1 MLAEGYSVTLEHQ
14 GSHWWYTSRRDLFLR
29 QVRRATQ
36 ELQSRDRPLSLLD
49 YGCGSGFD
57 LRFLAQ
63 FGNAEGADITGELA
77 GAAPKYPVHLVPRD
91 LPRLRGRFDVVTCLD
106 VLEHL
111 DDDIAGLRTI
121 GSLLAPGGQVVVTV
135 PAYDWLWSGED
146 VISMHRRRYTRRR
159 LLDTACA
166 AGMDVLYASYF
177 NLSVLPAMTAVVW
190 KRRWLN
196 HDESAQSNLD
206 AGPHWLQGIARAV
219 TGLEARWVGEQHLP
233 LPAGASLVCRLRR
246 HNQEREAAI
255 AQSPPSGNGAPVG

>member
-36 ELQSRDRPLSLLD
+36 DLQALDRRLSLLD
-49 YGCGSGFD
+49 YGCGSGHD
-57 LRFLAQ
+57 LPFLAQ
-63 FGNAEGADITGELA
+63 FGDAEGADITDEFA
-77 GAAPKYPVHLVPRD
+77 GATPGHAVHVIPRD
-91 LPRLRGRFDVVTCLD
+91 LSGLSGRFDIVTCLD

-111 DDDIAGLRTI
+111 DDDVAGLRTI
-121 GSLLAPGGQVVVTV
+121 RSLLAPGGQIVVTV

-159 LLDTACA
+159 LLA
-166 AGMDVLYASYF
+166 AARAAALDVLYASYF
-177 NLSVLPAMTAVVW
+177 NLSVLPAMAAVVW
-190 KRRWLN
+190 KRRWFN
-196 HDESAQSNLD
+196 RNQAQSNLD
-206 AGPHWLQGIARAV
+206 AGPRWLQGLARAV

-246 HNQEREAAI
+246 HQEGSEAAI
-255 AQSPPSGNGAPVG
+255 AQSRRGGNGATVG